1 MGTLSFGE
9 DQKEV
14 NRSHDAIKECD
25 QNIVE
30 DTVPELTNRTT
41 TREQSHQQCR
51 VAEKQMKGSRD
62 RLCRE
67 LQSIISEAN
76 PPAFLNRPSTWT
88 YDEVKKF
95 IDFADPYQSWATDY
109 TATLELAKEKCDDS
123 TRDHAAQRS
132 SCNKFQTAFET
143 GFCDDHSA
151 STNRCTAYE
160 TCRGK
165 ALEAQSSCMKRWHG
179 LRPREKQSSRQRGTC
194 SATFAC

>member
-51 VAEKQMKGSRD
+51 VAEKEMKGSRD

-67 LQSIISEAN
+67 LQTISSQAN
-76 PPAFLNRPSTWT
+76 PPAFPNRPSTWT
-88 YDEVKKF
+88 SDEVKKF
-95 IDFADPYQSWATDY
+95 FDAIRVIQSWANTVPPSSLQSRSATTAPWTMQHRGPHATSSKQLLRLGSATTTRHRPTDAQH
-109 TATLELAKEKCDDS
+109 TRLAGA
-123 TRDHAAQRS
+123 R
-132 SCNKFQTAFET
+132 
-143 GFCDDHSA
+143 HSRL
-151 STNRCTAYE
+151 SR
-160 TCRGK
+160 
-165 ALEAQSSCMKRWHG
+165 SCMKRWHG
-179 LRPREKQSSRQRGTC
+179 LRPREKQSSRLRGTR